1 MICLSGRLSVTLQ
14 QTKYKVNDIIAFK
27 VKITSLE
34 VYLSL
39 LMFPPRPFLQPY
51 STGLCLV

>member
-39 LMFPPRPFLQPY
+39 LMFPPRSFLQFYP
-51 STGLCLV
+51 TLLF